1 MAEALEGNSQK
12 GVPIQAGATPTD
24 DQGGWQPHKCSDA
37 FLKIQLAPCLQFM
50 VSGGN
55 PPTQGKSSQL
65 ILPPGLCSQDQSPI
79 TKLLP
84 SSFARAPRVTEEP
97 QPSTC
102 PASTQ
107 ARSLLHL
114 HLVSLNSLLGR
125 AGSQEARKASC
136 GDTKPICVALTLKAK
151 H

>member
-24 DQGGWQPHKCSDA
+24 DQGGRQPHKRSDA
-37 FLKIQLAPCLQFM
+37 FLKIQLAPCLQFL

-84 SSFARAPRVTEEP
+84 SSVAQAPRVTEEP

-102 PASTQ
+102 PASTKHVHSYTFILSASTPYLGGLG
-107 ARSLLHL
+107 ARRLERLPVETPNPS
-114 HLVSLNSLLGR
+114 V
-125 AGSQEARKASC
+125 Q
-136 GDTKPICVALTLKAK
+136 P
-151 H
+151 